1 MPWEGLERPP
11 RRWQAEAL
19 PALLTALDEGTR
31 GIVVACTGAGKS
43 VLMAE
48 LVREVL
54 KGPRSG
60 PIVVT
65 APTQRLV
72 RQLGATLAARVGVLG
87 VGLFFADE
95 KVADR
100 PVIVACNASAGALA
114 AQVRSCHL
122 WIADEAHRSEA
133 TELVRAVEALAP
145 ARSLG
150 FTATPF
156 RAVRAEK
163 LRFFAQVLWRYSLRD
178 ALADGVVVPW
188 RTVPWTG
195 GEMDLADAL
204 AAQIKR
210 HTEGP
215 GAINARSIAEAELLA
230 ERLRGHGLAV
240 EAVHSQLAAAEQDER
255 LGRLERGELRAVTYP
270 SLLQEGVD
278 LPWLR
283 WLGLARRVTSAV
295 RIVQELGR
303 AIRAAPGKAEAVILD
318 MHGIMEGF
326 AVDLAEQLGQ
336 TDEEAEATA
345 AAERAEKEAAERGVL
360 ELERIRPLNAV
371 ASWIAQLS
379 QAAEADGLLRRDR
392 PRFGGD
398 LAPSQRQIAMLTKM
412 SFATRW
418 LPEGHAELAR
428 QVIRDAY
435 LPTARSAGLLG
446 DVLMALSGHRVRWSP
461 TLPIWLPDLELIHAG
476 ALELGEVEAA
486 GLVLDGW
493 WVAVVRE
500 GPRIIHSEVR
510 AALNVEGSA
519 AATLR
524 AITVAA
530 TLRPGRPILTDD
542 RWAVHF
548 AHRRAAARSPDI
560 TVALATLPRD
570 ITIQQ
575 VQRTAAKAECYRL
588 VKRSRRSA

>member
-1 MPWEGLERPP
+1 MAWEGLARTP

-19 PALLTALDEGTR
+19 PALLTALDEGVR

-54 KGPRSG
+54 KSPRSG

-72 RQLGATLAARVGVLG
+72 RQLGATLAARVGALG

-100 PVIVACNASAGALA
+100 PIIVCCNASAGALA

-133 TELVRAVEALAP
+133 AELVRAVEALAP

-163 LRFFAQVLWRYSLRD
+163 LRFFERVLWRYSLRD

-204 AAQIKR
+204 AVQIAA
-210 HTEGP
+210 HTTGP
-215 GAINARSIAEAELLA
+215 GAINAASIAEAELLA

-240 EAVHSQLAAAEQDER
+240 EAVHSQLGAAEQDER
-255 LGRLERGELRAVTYP
+255 LARLERGELRAVTYP

-283 WLGLARRVTSAV
+283 WLGLARRVGSAV
-295 RIVQELGR
+295 RMVQELGR

-318 MHGIMEGF
+318 MHGIMDAF
-326 AVDLAEQLGQ
+326 SVDIAEQLGE
-336 TDEEAEATA
+336 TAEEADA
-345 AAERAEKEAAERGVL
+345 AAAVERAEREAAERGLV

-371 ASWIAQLS
+371 ATWIAQLA

-412 SFATRW
+412 SFAARW
-418 LPEGHAELAR
+418 LPPGHAELAR
-428 QVIRDAY
+428 QIIRDAY
-435 LPTARSAGLLG
+435 LPTARSASLLG
-446 DVLMALSGHRVRWSP
+446 DVLMAVSGHRARWEP
-461 TLPIWLPDLELIHAG
+461 TLPIWLPALELVHAG
-476 ALELGEVEAA
+476 AQDLGDIEAA
-486 GLVLDGW
+486 GLVLNGW
-493 WVAVVRE
+493 WIEVVRE

-524 AITVAA
+524 AITAA
-530 TLRPGRPILTDD
+530 ARLRAGRPILTDD
-542 RWAVHF
+542 EWAVRF
-548 AHRRAAARSPDI
+548 ATRRVAPRGPDI
-560 TVALATLPRD
+560 TAALATLPGGLD
-570 ITIQQ
+570 IRR
-575 VQRTAAKAECYRL
+575 VQRTKAKAEAYRL
-588 VKRSRRSA
+588 ANRRRSA